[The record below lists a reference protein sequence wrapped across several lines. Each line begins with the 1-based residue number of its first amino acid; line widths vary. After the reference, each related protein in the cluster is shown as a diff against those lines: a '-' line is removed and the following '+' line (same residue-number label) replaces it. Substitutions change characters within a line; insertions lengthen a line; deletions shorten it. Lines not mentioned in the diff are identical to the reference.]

1 MNDSLITFSG
11 NVGGPVD
18 LSVVRDEVPVA
29 TLRVGST
36 PRRLRDGRWED
47 GETLWYT
54 VKAWRQLAT
63 NLADSVRTGDPILV
77 TGRLTAESWTR
88 EDGTVATRHVVVAVS
103 VGHDLARGR
112 SVFSRANRSAE
123 RSVEGG
129 SVPAHGTVPRTD
141 PDLRTEG
148 EQRAPGHAV
157 EEAERA
163 EEQEPAA

>member
-54 VKAWRQLAT
+54 VKAWRQLAS
-63 NLADSVRTGDPILV
+63 NLAESVRTGDPILV
-77 TGRLTAESWTR
+77 TGRMTAESWTR
-88 EDGTVATRHVVVAVS
+88 EDGTIATRHVVVAVS
-103 VGHDLARGR
+103 VGHDLSRGR
-112 SVFSRANRSAE
+112 SVFSRGSRSERSAVGAGAGTAHE
-123 RSVEGG
+123 ASGRGARAHQEPDGG
-129 SVPAHGTVPRTD
+129 TGSADADTRT
-141 PDLRTEG
+141 
-148 EQRAPGHAV
+148 AV
-157 EEAERA
+157 EE
-163 EEQEPAA
+163 PAA